1 MLLCVVCD
9 DTSRRIRLS
18 GVEDGKF
25 VSKEV
30 ELVKPTPAV
39 ECMGAPLLSTTNPRS
54 SNALLFRCFDAS
66 CTPFS
71 LVPPCPRNS
80 PPCTSSGWLLS
91 LRALAGK
98 FLSNVVTSVN
108 TSPASVSKNNT
119 RRVVAVA
126 VEGVRTLF
134 VMVVVEVVVLLLE
147 PDWPLE

>member
-30 ELVKPTPAV
+30 ELANPTPAV
-39 ECMGAPLLSTTNPRS
+39 ECTGARLPSTLNPRS

-119 RRVVAVA
+119 RRVAVA
-126 VEGVRTLF
+126 VDGVRTLF
-134 VMVVVEVVVLLLE
+134 VIVVVEVVVLLLE